1 MVTPEQAANSN
12 RFTTHN
18 HPRICMC
25 THNTH
30 IRTHTRVHTQHTFV
44 HTLVHTHSYTHT
56 LVHTQHTHSY
66 THNTHSYTCMC
77 THHTPI
83 HTHTHVCTHNIHS
96 HTHTHSHPK
105 VMVNLGGLFHTIL
118 INSIHSSHTIC
129 KNPRLKSVSLIRTR
143 NHASGKPSLQVP
155 HVSHTRSTKSLWHW
169 TVRGNFPGLRRP
181 AGLEVDLIS
190 TSDNGNF
197 CAPYNQQGYDFS
209 RLFPSSPLPSPSLPF
224 VSPPSLP
231 TKEIT

>member
-1 MVTPEQAANSN
+1 MVTPEQAVNSN
-12 RFTTHN
+12 RFTIHN

-30 IRTHTRVHTQHTFV
+30 IRTHTR
-44 HTLVHTHSYTHT
+44 LC
-56 LVHTQHTHSY
+56 
-66 THNTHSYTCMC
+66 THNTRIHAHT
-77 THHTPI
+77 THINTHACAHTTHLFI
-83 HTHTHVCTHNIHS
+83 HTHVCTYNRHS

-118 INSIHSSHTIC
+118 INSLHSSHTIC

-143 NHASGKPSLQVP
+143 NHASGKPSLQMP
-155 HVSHTRSTKSLWHW
+155 HVSHTRSTKSPSHW